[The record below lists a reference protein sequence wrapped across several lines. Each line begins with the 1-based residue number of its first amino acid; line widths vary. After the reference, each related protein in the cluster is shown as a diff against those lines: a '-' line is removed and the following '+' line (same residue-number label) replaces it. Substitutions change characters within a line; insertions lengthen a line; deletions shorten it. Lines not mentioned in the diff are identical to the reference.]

1 MTLLETLP
9 LPYKNSDLTPV
20 MSAKTIDY
28 HYTHLAKN
36 YAINYNSN
44 KGNPRFNKAGNFLH
58 NIFFAQF
65 KKPFSGDSNGST
77 QNHNANINTPHGPS
91 AEIIKKHFGSFDKFK
106 ETLKTSAL
114 KIEGSGWIYL
124 STDGSIKIIH
134 NHAIKRDILL
144 LIDWW
149 EHAWALD
156 YQSNKADYF
165 DNIWRIINW
174 DFVNSKL

>member
-1 MTLLETLP
+1 MKLLETTP
-9 LPYKNSDLTPV
+9 LVYKKNDLVPI
-20 MSAKTIDY
+20 MSSKTIDY
-28 HYTHLAKN
+28 HYEHLAKN
-36 YAINYNSN
+36 YAINYNSG

-65 KKPFSGDSNGST
+65 KKPVSGGA
-77 QNHNANINTPHGPS
+77 NAPHG
-91 AEIIKKHFGSFDKFK
+91 EIAVFINKHFKSFDDFK
-106 ETLKTSAL
+106 EAIKADAM

-134 NHAIKRDILL
+134 NHAVRNDILL

-156 YQSNKADYF
+156 YQSNKADYLV
-165 DNIWRIINW
+165 NIWSIINW
-174 DFVNSKL
+174 DSVNGKM

>member
-1 MTLLETLP
+1 
-9 LPYKNSDLTPV
+9 

-36 YAINYNSN
+36 YAINYNSG

-65 KKPFSGDSNGST
+65 KKPDT
-77 QNHNANINTPHGPS
+77 VQNTNNTPHGLS
-91 AEIIKKHFGSFDKFK
+91 AELINKHFGSFDKFK
-106 ETLKTSAL
+106 ETFKASAL
-114 KIEGSGWIYL
+114 QIEGSGWIYL

-134 NHAIKRDILL
+134 NHAVRKDILL

-156 YQSNKADYF
+156 YQSNKAGYLE
-165 DNIWRIINW
+165 NIWSIINW
-174 DFVNSKL
+174 DFVNGKM

>member
-1 MTLLETLP
+1 MVKKELTTVQ
-9 LPYKNSDLTPV
+9 LPYKKSDLVPV

-28 HYTHLAKN
+28 HYEHLAKN
-36 YAINYNSN
+36 YAINYNSG

-65 KKPFSGDSNGST
+65 MKPVNGG
-77 QNHNANINTPHGPS
+77 NGANANVPHGTI
-91 AEIIKKHFGSFDKFK
+91 ATFINKHFKSFDNFK
-106 ETLKTSAL
+106 EAIKVDAM

-134 NHAIKRDILL
+134 NHAVRNDILL

-156 YQSNKADYF
+156 YQSNKAGYLE
-165 DNIWRIINW
+165 NIWSIINW
-174 DFVNSKL
+174 DFVNGKLLIM

>member
-1 MTLLETLP
+1 MNNKELTTLP
-9 LPYKNSDLTPV
+9 LAYKKNDLAPV

-28 HYTHLAKN
+28 HYEHLAKN
-36 YAINYNSN
+36 YAINYNSG

-65 KKPFSGDSNGST
+65 KKPVSG
-77 QNHNANINTPHGPS
+77 ANIPHG
-91 AEIIKKHFGSFDKFK
+91 EIAAFINKHFKSFDEFK
-106 ETLKTSAL
+106 EAIKADAM

-124 STDGSIKIIH
+124 STDGTIKVIH
-134 NHAIKRDILL
+134 NHAVRNNILL

-156 YQSNKADYF
+156 YQSNKAGYLE
-165 DNIWRIINW
+165 NIWSIINW
-174 DFVNSKL
+174 DFVNSKM

>member
-1 MTLLETLP
+1 
-9 LPYKNSDLTPV
+9 

-28 HYTHLAKN
+28 HYEHLAKN
-36 YAINYNSN
+36 YAINYNSG

-65 KKPFSGDSNGST
+65 VSQVKGI
-77 QNHNANINTPHGPS
+77 NAPHG
-91 AEIIKKHFGSFDKFK
+91 EIAAFINKHYKSFDNFK
-106 ETLKTSAL
+106 EAIKSDAM

-134 NHAIKRDILL
+134 NHAVRNDILL

-156 YQSNKADYF
+156 YQSNKAGYLE
-165 DNIWRIINW
+165 NIWSIINW
-174 DFVNSKL
+174 DFVNNIFKNK

>member
-1 MTLLETLP
+1 MKELLSTLP
-9 LPYKNSDLTPV
+9 LPYKNKDLQPV

-28 HYTHLAKN
+28 HYEHLAKN
-36 YAINYNSN
+36 YAINYNAG

-65 KKPFSGDSNGST
+65 KKPVSGP
-77 QNHNANINTPHGPS
+77 NANVPHSNIAVFIN
-91 AEIIKKHFGSFDKFK
+91 KHFKSFDEFK
-106 ETLKTSAL
+106 EAIKSQAM

-124 STDGSIKIIH
+124 STDGNIKIIH
-134 NHAIKRDILL
+134 NHAVRNDILL

-156 YQSNKADYF
+156 YQSNKAAYLE
-165 DNIWRIINW
+165 NIWLIINW